1 MGNTHYLKTMP
12 SSTMTSKYQATI
24 PREVRE
30 ALDVGAGDRIDFV
43 IEPTGVRVRKAA
55 RMDPELNALESTLAP
70 EWNSEADDDA
80 FRDL

>member
-1 MGNTHYLKTMP
+1 MP

-30 ALDVGAGDRIDFV
+30 ALNVGAGDRIEFV
-43 IEPTGVRVRKAA
+43 VEPDGVRVRKAQ
-55 RMDPELNALESTLAP
+55 RPDPELSALEATLAP
-70 EWNSEADDDA
+70 EWNSEADDAA